1 MEIFNE
7 ENAIIVKALIKRYP
21 NDGDLGREIRK
32 LFRSDKFVLK
42 LPNDREL
49 GTEVRKIY
57 HKSEKN

>member
-7 ENAIIVKALIKRYP
+7 ENAIIVKALIKRYT